1 MVLKHWELA
10 GSIME
15 EVVEVV
21 KVDHAGVVE
30 VGMVR
35 LVSWMRLVGL
45 VGLLENLGNVDLGN
59 MG

>member
-10 GSIME
+10 SRIVE

-21 KVDHAGVVE
+21 KMDHAGVVE

-45 VGLLENLGNVDLGN
+45 LENLGNLDLGN